1 MKEFKTQIGGRDL
14 IISTGKLA
22 ELASGSVTVRYGDTV
37 VLATAVVAPEPK
49 EEIDFFPLLVDYEE
63 RLYAAGK
70 ISGSRFIKR
79 EGRPS
84 EAAVLA
90 CRMIDRPIRPLF
102 PKGFRNDVQV
112 VITVLFFDLENEPDV
127 ISIIAASSALM
138 LSPAPFEGPVAALR
152 VGQIEDKFVINP
164 TQKELINSRLYFFV
178 SGTS

>member
-1 MKEFKTQIGGRDL
+1 MKEQTYKTQIGGRDL

-37 VLATAVVAPEPK
+37 VLATAVVAPEPR

-84 EAAVLA
+84 ENEILTGRV
-90 CRMIDRPIRPLF
+90 IDRSLRPLF
-102 PKGFRNDVQV
+102 DQRSRNEVQIMV
-112 VITVLFFDLENEPDV
+112 SPLSIDTVEEPEILAV
-127 ISIIAASSALM
+127 IAASA
-138 LSPAPFEGPVAALR
+138 AVAGADHDTRPVLTPTLR
-152 VGQIEDKFVINP
+152 
-164 TQKELINSRLYFFV
+164 S
-178 SGTS
+178 

>member
-1 MKEFKTQIGGRDL
+1 MPKKDNMKEEIFTTKFAGRDL

-37 VLATAVVAPEPK
+37 VLATAVLAVEPR
-49 EEIDFFPLLVDYEE
+49 EDVDFFPLLVDYEE

-90 CRMIDRPIRPLF
+90 CRLIDRPIRPLF
-102 PKGFRNDVQV
+102 PKGFKNDVQV
-112 VITVLFFDLENEPDV
+112 VITVLSFDNENDPDV
-127 ISIIAASSALM
+127 ISIIAASAAL
-138 LSPAPFEGPVAALR
+138 SQSIAPF
-152 VGQIEDKFVINP
+152 
-164 TQKELINSRLYFFV
+164 
-178 SGTS
+178 